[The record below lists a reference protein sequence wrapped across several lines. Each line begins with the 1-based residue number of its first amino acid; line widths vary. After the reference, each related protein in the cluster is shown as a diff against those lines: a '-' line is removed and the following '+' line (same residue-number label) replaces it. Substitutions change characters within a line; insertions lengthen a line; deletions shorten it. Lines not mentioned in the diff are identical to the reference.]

1 MVLSFIP
8 AFAFEDASGEKAFT
22 LYDAVSM
29 AVKENYDIRKQQQ
42 ALIIA
47 QAKLRQAKGV
57 LDVSVGSEG
66 QYTYAHNPVD
76 ERDPNYLYGYSFT
89 TPDSVYGIFSNSSLT
104 RQISGS
110 VFMQKL
116 FSFGLQS
123 KLAYTVNRSHN
134 VTDYEYDSSFS
145 SNTYQKYKDEH
156 GRNLGEVSLELS
168 LPLFKSFNASI
179 TSLQI
184 AQAKDYI
191 VQMTCQ
197 LSETVSQTILNTT
210 RAFWNYYMACKNLE
224 QLKDLQQKLDKRNAN
239 INEMVRAG
247 LLMKNDIL
255 VMNVTVTSN
264 QRSIDTAQVE
274 CLKAKM
280 ELANLMGTSDFDMLE
295 NPTDIFPVIKL
306 DAIPDFPTVQDIDM
320 ELLRHVEEN
329 RIDFQILKKQMDSA
343 YKDIRVA
350 KISGRPDASLGFKVG
365 ASGTTYSDDRAEIL
379 GSGFW
384 NVRGANINGSLGV
397 TIKPYN
403 REKSGKVK
411 EAEAQYET
419 LRIDYEKM
427 RNTLYLSLRNTV
439 EKLNLYRNALLKA
452 EGIYTMQSQL
462 YTNQQER
469 FRAGLINVDGLLEQ
483 DQKFIQA
490 TQERYQTRV
499 NYLEALL
506 EYKYN
511 TATLVYVDADSV
523 FAIDDDGVVGVQ
535 TELSDESSQS
545 GGTE

>member
-1 MVLSFIP
+1 M
-8 AFAFEDASGEKAFT
+8 GEKVFT
-22 LYDAVSM
+22 LYDAVSI
-29 AVKENYDIRKQQQ
+29 AVNKNYDIRKQQQ
-42 ALIIA
+42 ALVIA
-47 QAKLRQAKGV
+47 KAKLRQAKGA

-66 QYTYAHNPVD
+66 QYTYTQNPVD
-76 ERDPNYLYGYSFT
+76 PRDPNYLYGYSFT
-89 TPDSVYGIFSNSSLT
+89 TPESVYGIFSNSSLT

-123 KLAYTVNRSHN
+123 KLSYTVNRSHN

-168 LPLFKSFNASI
+168 LPLFKSFNASL
-179 TSLQI
+179 TALQI
-184 AQAKDYI
+184 SQAKDYI
-191 VQMTCQ
+191 DQMTCQ

-210 RAFWNYYMACKNLE
+210 KAFWTYYMACKNLE

-274 CLKAKM
+274 CLKTKM
-280 ELANLMGTSDFDMLE
+280 ELANLMGTSDLDLLE
-295 NPTDIFPVIKL
+295 NPTDLFPVIKL
-306 DAIPDFPTVQDIDM
+306 DEIPDFPTVQDIDM
-320 ELLRHVEEN
+320 EMLRHVEEN
-329 RIDFQILKKQMDSA
+329 RIDFQMLKKQMDSA
-343 YKDIRVA
+343 RKDIKMA
-350 KISGRPDASLGFKVG
+350 KVNGRPDATLGFKVG
-365 ASGTTYSDDRAEIL
+365 VNGTTYSDDRSEIL
-379 GSGFW
+379 ESGFW

-397 TIKPYN
+397 TIKPIN

-411 EAEAQYET
+411 EAEANYET
-419 LRIDYEKM
+419 LRIDYEKN

-439 EKLNLYRNALLKA
+439 EKLNLYRNALLKS
-452 EGIYTMQSQL
+452 EGIYAMQSQL

-469 FRAGLINVDGLLEQ
+469 FRAGLVNVDGLLDQ

-511 TATLVYVDADSV
+511 TASLVYVDADSV
-523 FAIDDDGVVGVQ
+523 FSMDDIN
-535 TELSDESSQS
+535 QS
-545 GGTE
+545 GGKE